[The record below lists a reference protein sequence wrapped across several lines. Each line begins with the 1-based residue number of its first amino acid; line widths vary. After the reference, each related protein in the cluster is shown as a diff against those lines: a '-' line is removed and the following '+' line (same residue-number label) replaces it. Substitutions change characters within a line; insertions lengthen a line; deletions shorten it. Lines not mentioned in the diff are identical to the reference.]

1 VMLAVLLARRPDLRQ
16 GMVPATVLF
25 LLALL
30 AGARLAPCLPASGAD
45 LDALLAEL
53 SPAQRPHAPAA
64 SSQRTI

>member
-1 VMLAVLLARRPDLRQ
+1 MLGLGTAPLPGWLSGTDQ
-16 GMVPATVLF
+16 
-25 LLALL
+25 
-30 AGARLAPCLPASGAD
+30 ARLAPCLPASGAD